1 MNFWTSLL
9 DLLSPRRCVGCG
21 QRLVEHEHVLCSSC
35 MMHLPLTNYS
45 RHSLDN
51 PLARL
56 FWGIFPIERA
66 SAFFFYEPQTL
77 SAQLVH
83 HLKYFGRSD
92 IAEQV
97 GQLLVEYMK
106 RDGFFEQIDAI
117 IPVPLTAER
126 QQQRGYNQAEMIAR
140 GIGRTTGIPVRT
152 DVMKRVNYI
161 GSQTRLNAFERR
173 KNVEGAF
180 QLMDDS
186 SLKEAHLLLVDDVIT
201 TGSTIIN
208 CASELARIPGVRISV
223 VALGYAK
230 N

>member
-9 DLLSPRRCVGCG
+9 DLLSPRRCIGCG
-21 QRLVEHEHVLCSSC
+21 QRLVDHEHGLCSSC

-45 RHSLDN
+45 RNSSDN

-66 SAFFFYEPQTL
+66 SAFFFYEPHTL
-77 SAQLVH
+77 SALLVH
-83 HLKYFGRSD
+83 HLKYYGRDD
-92 IAEQV
+92 IAGQV
-97 GQLLVEYMK
+97 GQLLVNYMK
-106 RDGFFEQIDAI
+106 SDGFFEQIDAI

-126 QQQRGYNQAEMIAR
+126 LQQRGYNQAEMIAR
-140 GIGRTTGIPVRT
+140 GISRSTGIPVRT
-152 DVMKRVNYI
+152 DVVKRVKYI

-173 KNVEGAF
+173 ENVEGAF
-180 QLMDDS
+180 QLLDDS
-186 SLKEAHLLLVDDVIT
+186 SLEGSHLLLVDDVIT
-201 TGSTIIN
+201 TGSTICN
-208 CASELARIPGVRISV
+208 CASELARIPGVKISV